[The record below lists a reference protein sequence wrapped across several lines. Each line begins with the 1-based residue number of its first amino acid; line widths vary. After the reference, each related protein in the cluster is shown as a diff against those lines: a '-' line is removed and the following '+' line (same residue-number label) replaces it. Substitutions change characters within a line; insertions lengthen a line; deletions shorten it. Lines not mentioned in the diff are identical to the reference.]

1 MDMIGKK
8 KIKQITD
15 SAMKCTKADQIEI
28 SVFNQNQALTR
39 FANNYIHQNVN
50 ESNTMFS
57 VRVAFGKRIGH
68 ASTNSLEFRRVKEA
82 VRWAE
87 QIAAFQK
94 ENKDFD
100 GLPEVKKTAYRKVD
114 TFSRKTARFSHAE
127 RARAVTEI
135 VDCAKRRSLTAFGS
149 VSNGVAEIC
158 ITNNHG
164 TRAYAVCNDIFCNI
178 VMSGENS
185 TGYVQKGA
193 RASDDIDF
201 GRLAESAARK
211 AIMSA
216 DPVSLPAGKYTTIFE
231 PLAASEFFDYL
242 GNYVFNGKTYEEGRS
257 FLSGKLGEA
266 IIDKR
271 ISITDDPYATK
282 GFAFPFDFE
291 GVPKRKLTLVDKGI
305 ARNVV
310 YDSLTAA
317 GAGKKTTGHALG
329 FPNPF
334 GPVPI
339 HMNIQRGS
347 KTYKQLIQE
356 TQRGLLITRFH
367 YTNIIDP
374 HKVTFTGMTRDGT
387 FLIENGSITKGILN
401 LRFTENII
409 DCLNRLVDMGKKCEL
424 VAAEP
429 GYGSRFAAGIVVP
442 SIKIKDFNFTGT
454 TEF

>member
-1 MDMIGKK
+1 MIGKK
-8 KIKQITD
+8 KIEEIVG

-28 SVFNQNQALTR
+28 SVFNQDQALTR
-39 FANNYIHQNVN
+39 FANNHIHQNVN
-50 ESNTMFS
+50 ESNTTFS
-57 VRVAFGKRIGH
+57 ARVAFGKRIGH
-68 ASTNSLEFRRVKEA
+68 ASTNSLEPRRVKET

-87 QIAAFQK
+87 HIAGFQK

-100 GLPEVKKTAYRKVD
+100 GFPEVKKTAYRKVD
-114 TFSRKTARFSHAE
+114 TFSRKTARFSHAA
-127 RARAVTEI
+127 RARAVAEI
-135 VDCAKRRSLTAFGS
+135 VDCAGRRSLTAFGS

-158 ITNNHG
+158 ISNNHG

-185 TGYVQKGA
+185 TGYVQTGT
-193 RASDDIDF
+193 RDSEEIDF
-201 GRLAESAARK
+201 GQLAESAARK

-216 DPVSLPAGKYTTIFE
+216 DPISLPAGKYTTIFE

-271 ISITDDPYATK
+271 ISIIDDPYATE

-291 GVPKRKLTLVDKGI
+291 GVPKKKLALVDKGV
-305 ARNVV
+305 AQNVV

-317 GAGKKTTGHALG
+317 GTGKKTTGHALG

-334 GPVPI
+334 GPVPMHI
-339 HMNIQRGS
+339 NVKKGS
-347 KTYKQLIQE
+347 KTHKQLIQE
-356 TQRGLLITRFH
+356 TERGLLITRFH

-387 FLIENGSITKGILN
+387 FLVENGTITKGILN

-409 DCLNRLVDMGKKCEL
+409 GCLNRLIDMGKKCEL

-429 GYGSRFAAGIVVP
+429 GYGSRFATGIICP
-442 SIKIKDFNFTGT
+442 AIKIKDFNFTGT